1 MTNIQYPIS
10 NKKQLPRHLT
20 FDIRHLILDIPRRNG
35 AGFTMVEFLVI
46 MGIASL
52 LFLLMSMNFLDARTG
67 TSLTTTGDSLLS
79 DLKIQQTK
87 AMIGDT
93 EGRGIPDAYGIY
105 FKPAS
110 YVLFHGTTYLPAA
123 TDNFEVNAAEGVTLS
138 TTFPG
143 GSVVFATI
151 SGELV
156 NFSSGFDSITIKDA
170 NTTRQKVIQLNKLGT
185 ATSFN

>member
-1 MTNIQYPIS
+1 
-10 NKKQLPRHLT
+10 
-20 FDIRHLILDIPRRNG
+20 
-35 AGFTMVEFLVI
+35 MVEFLVI
-46 MGIASL
+46 MGVASL
-52 LFLLMSMNFLDARTG
+52 LFLLASMNFLDARTG

-93 EGRGIPDAYGIY
+93 EGRGLPDAYGIY

-110 YVLFHGTTYLPAA
+110 YVLFHGTAYSPAA
-123 TDNFEVNAAEGVTLS
+123 TDNFEVNAAEGVSLS

-143 GSVVFATI
+143 GVVIFATV

-156 NFSSGFDSITIKDA
+156 NFSSGQDAIIVKDA
-170 NTTRQKVIQLNKLGT
+170 NTTRQKVLQLNKLGT
-185 ATSFN
+185 PLSFN